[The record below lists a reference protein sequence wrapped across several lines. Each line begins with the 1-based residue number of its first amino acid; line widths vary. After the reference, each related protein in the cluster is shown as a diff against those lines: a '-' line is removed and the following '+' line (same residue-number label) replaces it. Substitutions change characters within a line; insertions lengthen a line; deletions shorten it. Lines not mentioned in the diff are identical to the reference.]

1 MLEVLIK
8 DKGEKSV
15 LKIALGYVNTLL
27 LMNHVLL
34 LKSKKEKRYM
44 NALSLTLVFV

>member
-1 MLEVLIK
+1 MYLKKLNSDNRMLEVLIK

-15 LKIALGYVNTLL
+15 LKIVLGYVNTLL

-34 LKSKKEKRYM
+34 LKSKKER
-44 NALSLTLVFV
+44 